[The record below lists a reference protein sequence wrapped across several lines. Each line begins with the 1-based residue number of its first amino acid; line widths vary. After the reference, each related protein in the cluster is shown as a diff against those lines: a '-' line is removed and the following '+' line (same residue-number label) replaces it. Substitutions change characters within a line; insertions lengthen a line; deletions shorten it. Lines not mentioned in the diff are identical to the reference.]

1 MGSLNR
7 HLIQLTLGHRDKGE
21 SKAELD
27 FLSYFQIFLIF
38 V

>member
-1 MGSLNR
+1 MGSSR
-7 HLIQLTLGHRDKGE
+7 WDTRDLGE
-21 SKAELD
+21 SKAEQS